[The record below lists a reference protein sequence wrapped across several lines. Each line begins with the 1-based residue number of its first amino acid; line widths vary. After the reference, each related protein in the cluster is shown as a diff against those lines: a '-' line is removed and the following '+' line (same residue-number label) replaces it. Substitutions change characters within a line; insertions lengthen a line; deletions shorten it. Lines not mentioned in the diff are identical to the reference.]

1 LVLLC
6 WEFTGLLEDTLE
18 GYIIIIQDTRLVKRL
33 TATQ

>member
-1 LVLLC
+1 
-6 WEFTGLLEDTLE
+6 LLEDTLE